1 RRSSK
6 YAQLEQD
13 VKNLHSAVN
22 VPLLLLN
29 VGVRRW
35 RWSPTDFSRGDL
47 EQERA
52 TMKKIFTIVAVT
64 TSLIGGANFAFA
76 QASDA
81 RIHTGKNDGCAY
93 QGYSCSDWQQ
103 QNGN

>member
-1 RRSSK
+1 
-6 YAQLEQD
+6 
-13 VKNLHSAVN
+13 
-22 VPLLLLN
+22 
-29 VGVRRW
+29 
-35 RWSPTDFSRGDL
+35 L

-76 QASDA
+76 AASDA
-81 RIHTGKNDGCAY
+81 RVHTVKNYGCTY